1 MESTDE
7 KLVLIKITVPVG
19 SSALD
24 EMREAKETAE
34 CQVLK
39 ISPVYDSCIKS
50 SPLITELHC
59 YKERIAIGQLF
70 LLVF

>member
-39 ISPVYDSCIKS
+39 ISRV
-50 SPLITELHC
+50 
-59 YKERIAIGQLF
+59 
-70 LLVF
+70 LLLYQIFPTDN